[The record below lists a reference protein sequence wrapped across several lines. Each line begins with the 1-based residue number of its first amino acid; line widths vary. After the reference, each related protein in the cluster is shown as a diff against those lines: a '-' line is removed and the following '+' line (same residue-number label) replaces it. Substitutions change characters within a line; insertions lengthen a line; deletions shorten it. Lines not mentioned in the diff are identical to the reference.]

1 MDKQKKNYSFFA
13 GIVFL
18 VLFAIFTVIVKT
30 VDVAPK
36 GPEGSKIGLW
46 NLNRAFYLVT
56 DYNRVWY
63 RLTQGIGYIAILTA
77 VVFGV
82 VGAVQL
88 IRRKSIK
95 KVDISLLILASTYG
109 LMAGFYVLFEAL
121 VINYRPMILDPAE
134 GLEASYPSS
143 HTMLVIVVMMTA
155 VYQIREKIHN
165 LKLAWMLELACA
177 VCVVLMIVGRLYS
190 GVHWFTDIV
199 GGVLLGFGIA
209 YLYAGIMTIIHSKKT
224 TI

>member
-1 MDKQKKNYSFFA
+1 MDKQKKNYSLFA

-36 GPEGSKIGLW
+36 GPEGTKIGLW

-63 RLTQGIGYIAILTA
+63 RLTQGIGYIAILTVA
-77 VVFGV
+77 VFGV

-88 IRRKSIK
+88 IRRKSIM

>member
-1 MDKQKKNYSFFA
+1 MDKQKKNYSLFA

-63 RLTQGIGYIAILTA
+63 RLTQGIGYIAILTVA
-77 VVFGV
+77 VFGV